1 MKGTT
6 VSHGNGQETRGS
18 LLRLSILLLFLSLAS
33 SSSAVTSSSSD
44 DTKPSAYEVLES
56 YNFPIGLLPQGCS
69 GYDLDPDTGEF
80 SAYFNNSC
88 SFSLE
93 GSYQLR
99 YQSTISGRISSG
111 RLSDLRGVTVKIFL
125 FWINI
130 IEVSR
135 DGDDLEFSVGIASA
149 DFPIDNFYECPQ
161 CGCGLD
167 CVTADDGD
175 SASSSPSRIRL
186 RGAWAF

>member
-1 MKGTT
+1 M
-6 VSHGNGQETRGS
+6 GS
-18 LLRLSILLLFLSLAS
+18 LLRLSVLLFLLLLSLAS
-33 SSSAVTSSSSD
+33 SSSAVTTSTSSSD

-111 RLSDLRGVTVKIFL
+111 VLSDLRGVSVKVLL

-167 CVTADDGD
+167 CVTADDGA
-175 SASSSPSRIRL
+175 SASASPFRIKL
-186 RGAWAF
+186 RGAWPFGSHRIVN